1 MDGFRYDQAITEIC
15 FEGHSNMTKA
25 KKIYDA
31 SKGKKTVAGSI
42 LYLIMRIVIT
52 MFPNAIDEQT
62 QQYIYYGIDILIG
75 TGILDKLWR
84 NRHKITEFIHK
95 LFTKKQN

>member
-1 MDGFRYDQAITEIC
+1 MI
-15 FEGHSNMTKA
+15 KA

-31 SKGKKTVAGSI
+31 SKGKKTVAGGI
-42 LYLIMRIVIT
+42 LYLIVRLIIS
-52 MFPNAIDEQT
+52 MFAINEQT